1 MFTTTQQSLMEV
13 TGAFSRCARS
23 AGFDFGADTALV
35 AVQHMLYQ
43 TVDLFRAIGQIGL
56 KPENIFALGKV
67 YSNSAPVINAIRNM
81 GATVVESTMPA
92 PGEFDEAFDRDTQ
105 RLWSTVSENLARRK
119 IKRIIVL
126 DDGGRC
132 VVNIRHDLLS
142 RYPIAGVE
150 QTSLGMFLFEV
161 KPPPFAVFTWARS
174 AVKLQIGGHM
184 FSYCFIDRLK
194 AEFLRGKSLNGAEIG
209 IIGLGSI
216 GRSLAELASNQG
228 NSVTFYD
235 PAPDLKVPHYLR
247 GRITRADSLEE
258 LMLRSDYVFGSSGRN
273 PFEGKWPMA
282 HRPGVKL
289 FSGSGGDQE
298 FGPIIRYLRQRASF
312 KVARHTLDITSD
324 DGPSGPIRIAYMGFP
339 YNFVSRAECAVP
351 THIVQLET
359 AGLLSGLI
367 QARSYLELV
376 EDGHEPD
383 ARIHRVSP
391 DAQAFIYDMWL
402 RAMENRGIDI
412 RDLYGYDTA
421 LLAAT
426 QRKGWLANNTEP
438 RLNAGSESS
447 DPVEERM
454 RSILAG
460 CYRPER

>member
-1 MFTTTQQSLMEV
+1 MEV
-13 TGAFSRCARS
+13 TGALSTCART
-23 AGFDFGADTALV
+23 AGFDFGSDTALV

-81 GATVVESTMPA
+81 GATVLESTMPA
-92 PGEFDEAFDRDTQ
+92 PGEFDASFDRDTQ
-105 RLWSTVSENLARRK
+105 RLWDTVSQNLGRRQ

-132 VVNIRHDLLS
+132 VVNIPPDLLS
-142 RYPIAGVE
+142 RYPVAGVE

-216 GRSLAELASNQG
+216 GRSLADLALNRG
-228 NSVTFYD
+228 NSVAFYD

-247 GRITRADSLEE
+247 GRITRLESLEE

-273 PFEGKWPMA
+273 PFAGKWPMA

-298 FGPIIRYLRQRASF
+298 FGPIIRYLRPRPSF
-312 KVARHTLDITSD
+312 KIARHTLDITSD

-339 YNFVSRAECAVP
+339 YNFVSRAESAVP
-351 THIVQLET
+351 TPIVQLET
-359 AGLLSGLI
+359 AGLLSGMI
-367 QARSYLELV
+367 QARNYLEMV
-376 EDGHEPD
+376 EEGYEPD

-412 RDLYGYDTA
+412 RDLYGYDTS

-426 QRKGWLANNTEP
+426 QRNGWLANNTEP
-438 RLNAGSESS
+438 PFDGSNGSG
-447 DPVEERM
+447 DRVEERM
-454 RSILAG
+454 RSILAA
-460 CYRPER
+460 CCRPER

>member
-1 MFTTTQQSLMEV
+1 MEV
-13 TGAFSRCARS
+13 TGALSSCART
-23 AGFDFGADTALV
+23 AGFDFGSDTALV

-81 GATVVESTMPA
+81 GATVLESTMPA
-92 PGEFDEAFDRDTQ
+92 PGEFDASFDRDTQ
-105 RLWSTVSENLARRK
+105 RLWESVSENLAQRK

-132 VVNIRHDLLS
+132 VVNIPPDLLS
-142 RYPIAGVE
+142 RYSVAGVE

-194 AEFLRGKSLNGAEIG
+194 AEFLGGKSLNGAEIG
-209 IIGLGSI
+209 IVGLGSI
-216 GRSLAELASNQG
+216 GRSLADLASNQG
-228 NSVTFYD
+228 NRVTFYD
-235 PAPDLKVPHYLR
+235 PAPDLKVPHYLH

-391 DAQAFIYDMWL
+391 DAQAFVYDMWL

-412 RDLYGYDTA
+412 RDLYGYDTS

-426 QRKGWLANNTEP
+426 QHNGWLAKNTEP
-438 RLNAGSESS
+438 RLDASSESGHR
-447 DPVEERM
+447 VEERM

-460 CYRPER
+460 CCRPER